1 MISVMPI
8 SSIYN
13 LYISND
19 KEYVRVL
26 TNILGFV
33 PKNLSLYKLA
43 FRHKSAGNQVKKG
56 FKDSNE
62 RLEFLGDAI
71 LGAVVAELLFKRS
84 EEHTSELQ
92 SLMRTSYAVFC
103 LKKNKKNNESI

>member
-1 MISVMPI
+1 MPI

-62 RLEFLGDAI
+62 RLEFLCDAI
-71 LGAVVAELLFKRS
+71 LGAVVADRKSTRLNSSHKCAS
-84 EEHTSELQ
+84 
-92 SLMRTSYAVFC
+92 RTQYYACKKKSITIISYDTIC
-103 LKKNKKNNESI
+103 